1 MAIPKG
7 RQGIQRRPEANLAA
21 RIQVQELELAPTQ
34 VATQIKQPIEI
45 TGLAT
50 LRQLLLA
57 PAQDLLAWEQLPQE
71 GLPGC
76 NLTGGRLTRGRIAT
90 ALLGHGEIL
99 KGTPTETGLRPQLP
113 GQFQLKQA

>member
-7 RQGIQRRPEANLAA
+7 SQGIHRPAEEHLAA
-21 RIQVQELELAPTQ
+21 RIQVQELQLAPAQTT
-34 VATQIKQPIEI
+34 TQIKQPIEI

-57 PAQDLLAWEQLPQE
+57 PAQDLLAWVQ
-71 GLPGC
+71 
-76 NLTGGRLTRGRIAT
+76 LTGGRFTKGRIAA
-90 ALLGHGEIL
+90 ALLGHREIL
-99 KGTPTETGLRPQLP
+99 KGTPAEAGLRPQLP